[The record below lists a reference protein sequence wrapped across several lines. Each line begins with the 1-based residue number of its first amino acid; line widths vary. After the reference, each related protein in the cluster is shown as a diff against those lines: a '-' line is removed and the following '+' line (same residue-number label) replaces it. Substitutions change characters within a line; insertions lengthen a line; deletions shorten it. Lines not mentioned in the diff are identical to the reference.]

1 MKLYDPIISNI
12 LALCEQASSRKL
24 PVCRVDWPDLG
35 KENLIFRQDMAYELG
50 GSGDRFFALGA
61 TAVTDD
67 PALVREDE
75 ILLIGKDLP
84 EISADTSYA
93 RVALVRVA
101 PDTLG
106 EGNALYNAVKQM
118 EYVRYHV
125 NPEGFM
131 TRVSLMNGTESA
143 RVSKKA
149 LEKGLTFTQVGNL
162 MLRQFHKNA
171 RIVSVKLIFIT
182 DPCFP
187 FSALKEAVRET
198 EKITRAIDHILKNG
212 MTDCDSCSLQKVC
225 EEVEGMKE
233 LHFSMTNPN

>member
-12 LALCEQASSRKL
+12 LTLCQHSAARNL
-24 PVCRVDWPDLG
+24 PVCQVDWRDSG

-67 PALVREDE
+67 PALVAEDE
-75 ILLIGKDLP
+75 IVLIGKDLP
-84 EISADTSYA
+84 EITEDTSYA
-93 RVALVRVA
+93 RIALVRVA

-118 EYVRYHV
+118 EFIRYHV
-125 NPEGFM
+125 SPEGFM
-131 TRVSLMNGTESA
+131 TRVSLINGTESA

-149 LEKGLTFTQVGNL
+149 LADGLTFTQVGNL

-233 LHFSMTNPN
+233 LHFNMTNHS

>member
-12 LALCEQASSRKL
+12 LTLCEQASSRKL
-24 PVCRVDWPDLG
+24 PVCHVDWPDLG

-50 GSGDRFFALGA
+50 GGGDRFFALGA

-75 ILLIGKDLP
+75 IVLIGKDLP
-84 EISADTSYA
+84 EITADTSYA
-93 RVALVRVA
+93 RIALVRVA

-187 FSALKEAVRET
+187 FSALKAAVRET
-198 EKITRAIDHILKNG
+198 EKITRAIDHILKSG
-212 MTDCDSCSLQKVC
+212 MTDCDRCSLQKVC
-225 EEVEGMKE
+225 EEVEGMKA
-233 LHFSMTNPN
+233 LHFSMTNHS

>member
-75 ILLIGKDLP
+75 IVLIGKDLP
-84 EISADTSYA
+84 EITADTSYA
-93 RVALVRVA
+93 RIALVRVA

-187 FSALKEAVRET
+187 FSALKAAVRET

-212 MTDCDSCSLQKVC
+212 MTDCDRCSLQKVC
-225 EEVEGMKE
+225 EEVEGMKA
-233 LHFSMTNPN
+233 LHFNMTNPS

>member
-1 MKLYDPIISNI
+1 MKLYDQEISNI
-12 LALCEQASSRKL
+12 LALCRQASARKL
-24 PVCRVDWPDLG
+24 PVGQVDWPDSG

-50 GSGDRFFALGA
+50 GSGNRFFALGA

-67 PALVREDE
+67 PALVQKDE

-84 EISADTSYA
+84 EITASTSYA
-93 RVALVRVA
+93 RIALVRVA

-118 EYVRYHV
+118 EFVRYHV

-131 TRVSLMNGTESA
+131 TRVSLINGTESA

-149 LEKGLTFTQVGNL
+149 LEKGLTFTQVGNR
-162 MLRQFHKNA
+162 MLEQFHKNA

-182 DPCFP
+182 DPGFP
-187 FSALKEAVRET
+187 FSALKESVLET
-198 EKITRAIDHILKNG
+198 EKITKAMDLILKSS
-212 MTDCDSCSLQKVC
+212 MTDCGSCSLKKVC
-225 EEVEGMKE
+225 EDVEGMRE
-233 LHFSMTNPN
+233 LHFSMANHD

>member
-1 MKLYDPIISNI
+1 MKLYDQVISSI
-12 LALCEQASSRKL
+12 LALCQQTPARKL
-24 PVCRVDWPDLG
+24 PVCPVDWQDLG

-50 GSGDRFFALGA
+50 GSSDRFFALGA

-75 ILLIGKDLP
+75 IVLVGRDLP

-93 RVALVRVA
+93 RIALVRVA

-118 EYVRYHV
+118 EFVRYHV
-125 NPEGFM
+125 SPEGFM
-131 TRVSLMNGTESA
+131 TRVSLINGTESA

-171 RIVSVKLIFIT
+171 RIDSVKLIFIT
-182 DPCFP
+182 DPGFP
-187 FSALKEAVRET
+187 FPALKDAVRET
-198 EKITRAIDHILKNG
+198 EEITRAIDHILKSG
-212 MTDCDSCSLQKVC
+212 MTDCDRCSLQKIC

-233 LHFSMTNPN
+233 LHFSIQR

>member
-12 LALCEQASSRKL
+12 LTLCEQASSRKL
-24 PVCRVDWPDLG
+24 PVCHVDWPDLG

-50 GSGDRFFALGA
+50 GGGDRFFALGA

-75 ILLIGKDLP
+75 IVLVGKDLP
-84 EISADTSYA
+84 EITADTSYA
-93 RVALVRVA
+93 RIALVRVA

-212 MTDCDSCSLQKVC
+212 MTDCDRCSLQKVC
-225 EEVEGMKE
+225 EEVEGMKA
-233 LHFSMTNPN
+233 LHFNMTNPS

>member
-12 LALCEQASSRKL
+12 LTLCEQASSRKL
-24 PVCRVDWPDLG
+24 PVCHVDWPDLG

-75 ILLIGKDLP
+75 IVLVGKDLP

-93 RVALVRVA
+93 RIALVRVA

-118 EYVRYHV
+118 EFVRYHV

-198 EKITRAIDHILKNG
+198 GKITRAIDHILKNG
-212 MTDCDSCSLQKVC
+212 MTDCDSCSLQKIC

-233 LHFSMTNPN
+233 LHFSVQR

>member
-12 LALCEQASSRKL
+12 LTLCKQASSRKL
-24 PVCRVDWPDLG
+24 PVGHVDWPDLG

-50 GSGDRFFALGA
+50 GSGDRYFALGA

-75 ILLIGKDLP
+75 IVLIGKDLP
-84 EISADTSYA
+84 EITADTSYA
-93 RVALVRVA
+93 RIALVRVA

-212 MTDCDSCSLQKVC
+212 MTDCDRCSLQKVC
-225 EEVEGMKE
+225 EEVEGMKA
-233 LHFSMTNPN
+233 LHFNMTNPS

>member
-12 LALCEQASSRKL
+12 LTLCEQAPSRKL
-24 PVCRVDWPDLG
+24 PVCHVDWPDLG

-75 ILLIGKDLP
+75 IVLVGKDLP

-93 RVALVRVA
+93 RIALVRVA

-182 DPCFP
+182 DPSFP
-187 FSALKEAVRET
+187 FSALKEAVQET
-198 EKITRAIDHILKNG
+198 EKITKAMDHILKNS
-212 MTDCDSCSLQKVC
+212 MTDCSSCSLKKVC
-225 EEVEGMKE
+225 EDVEGIRE
-233 LHFSMTNPN
+233 LHFSMAKHD

>member
-1 MKLYDPIISNI
+1 MKLYDPILSNI

-50 GSGDRFFALGA
+50 GGGDRFFALGA

-75 ILLIGKDLP
+75 IVLIGKDLP

-93 RVALVRVA
+93 RIALVRVA

-187 FSALKEAVRET
+187 FSALKAAVRET

-212 MTDCDSCSLQKVC
+212 MTDCDRCSLQKVC
-225 EEVEGMKE
+225 EEVEGMKA
-233 LHFSMTNPN
+233 LHFNMTNHS

>member
-12 LALCEQASSRKL
+12 LTLCEQASSRKL
-24 PVCRVDWPDLG
+24 PVCHVDWLDLG

-50 GSGDRFFALGA
+50 GGGDRFFALGA

-75 ILLIGKDLP
+75 IVLIGKDLP

-93 RVALVRVA
+93 RIALVRVA

-212 MTDCDSCSLQKVC
+212 MTDCDRCSLQKVC
-225 EEVEGMKE
+225 EEVEGMKA
-233 LHFSMTNPN
+233 LHFNMTNHS

>member
-12 LALCEQASSRKL
+12 LTLCEQASSRKL
-24 PVCRVDWPDLG
+24 PVCHVDWPDLG

-50 GSGDRFFALGA
+50 GSGDRYFALGA

-75 ILLIGKDLP
+75 IVLIGKDLP
-84 EISADTSYA
+84 EITADTSYA
-93 RVALVRVA
+93 RIALVRVA

-118 EYVRYHV
+118 EYIRYHV

-212 MTDCDSCSLQKVC
+212 MTDCDRCSLQKVC
-225 EEVEGMKE
+225 EDVEGMKA
-233 LHFSMTNPN
+233 LHFNMTNHS

>member
-12 LALCEQASSRKL
+12 LALCEQAPSRKL
-24 PVCRVDWPDLG
+24 PVCHVDWPDLG

-75 ILLIGKDLP
+75 IVLVGKDLP

-93 RVALVRVA
+93 RIALVRVA

-212 MTDCDSCSLQKVC
+212 MTDCDRCSLQKVC
-225 EEVEGMKE
+225 EEVEGMKA
-233 LHFSMTNPN
+233 LHFSMTNHS

>member
-12 LALCEQASSRKL
+12 LTLCEQASSRKL
-24 PVCRVDWPDLG
+24 PVCHVDWPDLG

-50 GSGDRFFALGA
+50 GGGDRFFALGA

-75 ILLIGKDLP
+75 IVLIGKDLP

-93 RVALVRVA
+93 RIALVRVA

-212 MTDCDSCSLQKVC
+212 MTDCDRCSLQKVC
-225 EEVEGMKE
+225 EEVEGMKA
-233 LHFSMTNPN
+233 LHFNMTNHS

>member
-12 LALCEQASSRKL
+12 LTLCEQASSRKL
-24 PVCRVDWPDLG
+24 PVCHVDWPDLG
-35 KENLIFRQDMAYELG
+35 KENLIVRQDMAYELG
-50 GSGDRFFALGA
+50 GGGDRFFALGA

-75 ILLIGKDLP
+75 IVLIGKDLP

-93 RVALVRVA
+93 RIALVRVA

-212 MTDCDSCSLQKVC
+212 MTDCDRCSLQKVC
-225 EEVEGMKE
+225 EEVEGMKA
-233 LHFSMTNPN
+233 LHFNMTNPS